1 MTTVSEAISSR
12 SSIRAFLDKP
22 VDLDLIKKIITGSS
36 RAPSGGN
43 LQPWYV
49 DIVTGDSHKNLLDLM
64 DNKIAD
70 NPSGETRDYDFYPS
84 DLPDKYTMR
93 RRATGAGLYDAMGIA
108 YDDKQARWD
117 AMKLN
122 WEFFGAP
129 VGLFFSIDKF
139 MGKNQ
144 WCHLG
149 MMMQNISLLAIENGL
164 ATCMQEA
171 WAVYSETMHEFLNL
185 PEERVFYCGMA
196 LGYEDKSSPINQ
208 FKTERATF
216 DDFVKTHS

>member
-1 MTTVSEAISSR
+1 
-12 SSIRAFLDKP
+12 
-22 VDLDLIKKIITGSS
+22 
-36 RAPSGGN
+36 
-43 LQPWYV
+43 
-49 DIVTGDSHKNLLDLM
+49 
-64 DNKIAD
+64 
-70 NPSGETRDYDFYPS
+70 
-84 DLPDKYTMR
+84 
-93 RRATGAGLYDAMGIA
+93 
-108 YDDKQARWD
+108 
-117 AMKLN
+117 MKLN

-185 PEERVFYCGMA
+185 PEERIFYCGMA
-196 LGYEDKSSPINQ
+196 LGYEDKNAPVNK
-208 FKTERATF
+208 FVTEREKLAE
-216 DDFVKTHS
+216 FVNFID

>member
-1 MTTVSEAISSR
+1 M
-12 SSIRAFLDKP
+12 DP
-22 VDLDLIKKIITGSS
+22 DLIKKIIIESS

-49 DIVTGDSHKNLLDLM
+49 DIVTGDSHKNLLDLI

-185 PEERVFYCGMA
+185 PEERIFYCGMA

-208 FKTERATF
+208 FKTERATLEE
-216 DDFVKTHS
+216 FVKTHS

>member
-22 VDLDLIKKIITGSS
+22 VDPDLIKKIIIESS

-49 DIVTGDSHKNLLDLM
+49 DIVTGDSHRKLLDLM

-185 PEERVFYCGMA
+185 PEERIFYCGMA

-208 FKTERATF
+208 FKTARAIF
-216 DDFVKTHS
+216 DEFVKTHS

>member
-1 MTTVSEAISSR
+1 MTTVSEAILSR
-12 SSIRAFLDKP
+12 RSIRAFLDKP
-22 VDLDLIKKIITGSS
+22 VAPDLITKIITQSA

-43 LQPWYV
+43 LQPWYIDV
-49 DIVTGDSHKNLLDLM
+49 VTGDSHKKLLDLI
-64 DNKIAD
+64 DKKIAD
-70 NPSGETRDYDFYPS
+70 NPTEESRDYDFYPG
-84 DLPDKYTMR
+84 DLPDKFTNR

-196 LGYEDKSSPINQ
+196 LGYEDKNAPVNK
-208 FKTERATF
+208 FVTEREKLAE
-216 DDFVKTHS
+216 FVSFID

>member
-22 VDLDLIKKIITGSS
+22 VDPDLIKKIIIESS

-49 DIVTGDSHKNLLDLM
+49 DIVTGDSHKNLLDLI
-64 DNKIAD
+64 DKKIAD
-70 NPSGETRDYDFYPS
+70 NPSGEKRDYDFYPS

-93 RRATGAGLYDAMGIA
+93 RRTTGAGLYDAMGIA

-171 WAVYSETMHEFLNL
+171 WAVYSQTMHEFLNL
-185 PEERVFYCGMA
+185 PEERIFYCGMA

-208 FKTERATF
+208 FKTERAILEE
-216 DDFVKTHS
+216 FVKIHS

>member
-1 MTTVSEAISSR
+1 M
-12 SSIRAFLDKP
+12 
-22 VDLDLIKKIITGSS
+22 
-36 RAPSGGN
+36 
-43 LQPWYV
+43 
-49 DIVTGDSHKNLLDLM
+49 
-64 DNKIAD
+64 
-70 NPSGETRDYDFYPS
+70 
-84 DLPDKYTMR
+84 PDKFTNR

-171 WAVYSETMHEFLNL
+171 IFFKAIDLFIGTKGIELRDALNL
-185 PEERVFYCGMA
+185 
-196 LGYEDKSSPINQ
+196 
-208 FKTERATF
+208 
-216 DDFVKTHS
+216 DFE

>member
-1 MTTVSEAISSR
+1 MTTVSEAILSR
-12 SSIRAFLDKP
+12 RSIRAFLDKP
-22 VDLDLIKKIITGSS
+22 VAPDLITKIITQSA

-43 LQPWYV
+43 LQPWYIDV
-49 DIVTGDSHKNLLDLM
+49 VTGDSHKKLLDLI
-64 DNKIAD
+64 NKKIAD
-70 NPSGETRDYDFYPS
+70 NPTGESRDYDFYPG
-84 DLPDKYTMR
+84 DLPDKFTNR

-171 WAVYSETMHEFLNL
+171 WAVYSETMHKFLSL

-196 LGYEDKSSPINQ
+196 LGYEDKSSRINQ
-208 FKTERATF
+208 FKTERAIF
-216 DDFVKTHS
+216 DEFVKTHS

>member
-22 VDLDLIKKIITGSS
+22 VDPDLIKKIIIESS

-49 DIVTGDSHKNLLDLM
+49 DIVTGDSHKNLLDLI
-64 DNKIAD
+64 DKKIAD
-70 NPSGETRDYDFYPS
+70 NPSGEKRDYDFYPS
-84 DLPDKYTMR
+84 DMPDKYTNR

-108 YDDKQARWD
+108 YDDKQARWE

-129 VGLFFSIDKF
+129 VGLFSQLI
-139 MGKNQ
+139 
-144 WCHLG
+144 
-149 MMMQNISLLAIENGL
+149 
-164 ATCMQEA
+164 
-171 WAVYSETMHEFLNL
+171 NL
-185 PEERVFYCGMA
+185 W
-196 LGYEDKSSPINQ
+196 
-208 FKTERATF
+208 
-216 DDFVKTHS
+216 VKTSGVILA

>member
-22 VDLDLIKKIITGSS
+22 VDLDLIKKIITESS

-64 DNKIAD
+64 DKKIAD
-70 NPSGETRDYDFYPS
+70 NPSDETRDYDFYPS

-171 WAVYSETMHEFLNL
+171 WAVYSETIHKFLSL

-196 LGYEDKSSPINQ
+196 LGYEDKSSRINQ
-208 FKTERATF
+208 FKTERAIF
-216 DDFVKTHS
+216 DEFVKTHS

>member
-1 MTTVSEAISSR
+1 MTTVSKAISSR

-22 VDLDLIKKIITGSS
+22 VAPDLIKKIIIESS

-49 DIVTGDSHKNLLDLM
+49 DIVTGDSHRKLLDLM

-171 WAVYSETMHEFLNL
+171 WAVYSETMHKFLSL

-196 LGYEDKSSPINQ
+196 LGYEDKSSRINQ

-216 DDFVKTHS
+216 DEFVKTHS

>member
-1 MTTVSEAISSR
+1 MTTVSEAILSR

-22 VDLDLIKKIITGSS
+22 VAPDLIKKIIVQSS

-43 LQPWYV
+43 LQPWYIDV
-49 DIVTGDSHKNLLDLM
+49 VVGGSHKKLLDLIEQ
-64 DNKIAD
+64 KIAN
-70 NPSGETRDYDFYPS
+70 NPTVETRDYDFYPS
-84 DLPDKYTMR
+84 DMPDKYTDR
-93 RRATGAGLYDAMGIA
+93 RRATGAGLYNAMGIA

-171 WAVYSETMHEFLNL
+171 WAVYSDTMHEFLNL
-185 PEERVFYCGMA
+185 PKERVFYCGMA
-196 LGYEDKSSPINQ
+196 LGYEDKSSRVNQ
-208 FKTERATF
+208 FKTERANF
-216 DDFVKTHS
+216 DEFVKTHS

>member
-1 MTTVSEAISSR
+1 M
-12 SSIRAFLDKP
+12 DK
-22 VDLDLIKKIITGSS
+22 
-36 RAPSGGN
+36 
-43 LQPWYV
+43 
-49 DIVTGDSHKNLLDLM
+49 
-64 DNKIAD
+64 KIAD

-84 DLPDKYTMR
+84 DLPDKYTNR

-185 PEERVFYCGMA
+185 PEERYFIA
-196 LGYEDKSSPINQ
+196 EWLLGYEDKSSPINQ
-208 FKTERATF
+208 FKTERARF
-216 DDFVKTHS
+216 DEFVRTHS